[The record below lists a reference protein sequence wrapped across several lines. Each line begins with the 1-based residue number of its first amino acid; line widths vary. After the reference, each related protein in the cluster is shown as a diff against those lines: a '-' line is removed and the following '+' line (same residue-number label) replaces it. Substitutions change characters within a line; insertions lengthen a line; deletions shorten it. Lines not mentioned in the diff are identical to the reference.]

1 MGCAKC
7 NLMRRKGSYRQSGG
21 KFLGR
26 AAKNRGISDVA
37 GLVFVDGF
45 SYLVISPG
53 IVPLFAVS
61 LSYGCR
67 SMRFICAFFVVFF
80 ILGGG
85 PAGAQSEEEADL
97 PTINEKTEG
106 MKQMDGYVPVYWDAD
121 TGTLWLEVSR
131 FETNFLY
138 VSSLPTG
145 LGSNPVGLDR
155 GQLGSQRVVRFER
168 TGPKVLLVEPNLD
181 YRATTDNPEERE
193 AVREAFAPGVVWG
206 FEVAAEA
213 ADGNAVLVNATD
225 FVMRDAHGV
234 VQRLKET
241 GQGDFALDRSRS
253 VPDLENTKAF
263 PQNTELTARLTF
275 TTDGTPGEYVQ
286 QTAADPQAV
295 TLRVRHSLVQLPD
308 TTDYSPRRFDPR
320 SGLFY
325 TSYQDYATPV
335 GESMD
340 RRVVNRHR
348 LQCAELAGAD
358 GLCEP
363 EEPIVYYLDPGTP
376 EPVRSALLDGARW
389 WAEAFRAA
397 GYEDAYRV
405 EVLPDSADPMDV
417 RYNVI
422 QWVHRRTR
430 GWSYGASVTDPRTG
444 EILKGHVTLG
454 SRRVRQ
460 DYLLA
465 EGLLAPY
472 QGDAADGLP
481 AAEDPMLEMAL
492 ARIRQLSAHEVG
504 HTIGL
509 AHNFAAS
516 VTDRASVM
524 DYPAPLARVQG
535 DSISLDD
542 AYATGVEAWD
552 KIATRYAY
560 ARPDEGQSEAALL
573 DRILQEADE
582 RGLHYVT
589 DRDARPAGA
598 AQPEGNL
605 WDNGTDMVDA
615 LEREMNVREVALDRF
630 DETVIKRGTPMA
642 KLEETL
648 VPLYLRHRYQVAATA
663 KLVGGEAYDYA
674 MRGGEGRLGDPVP
687 AAQQTDA
694 LDALLE
700 TITPAALALPE
711 AAREQIPPRPP
722 GHPPNR
728 ELFEGRTDP
737 IFDAYAPAE
746 MAATMTLEALTEPER
761 AMRLVAQHDANA
773 DLPGLRATLARI
785 TDATWRSEA
794 PEDAYRAEVQRT
806 TQQVWTDVLLSRAG
820 AADTPPAVRARLE
833 QHLRTL
839 RDWLGANDGADAE
852 TQAHRTAQHAAIDRF
867 LTRSENTTTDP
878 ATLDAPPGSPI
889 GQPPAYRTRQE
900 QRRAWLE
907 DEAPRPLVCRQRRP

>member
-1 MGCAKC
+1 MER
-7 NLMRRKGSYRQSGG
+7 L
-21 KFLGR
+21 
-26 AAKNRGISDVA
+26 
-37 GLVFVDGF
+37 DGF
-45 SYLVISPG
+45 
-53 IVPLFAVS
+53 
-61 LSYGCR
+61 
-67 SMRFICAFFVVFF
+67 
-80 ILGGG
+80 
-85 PAGAQSEEEADL
+85 
-97 PTINEKTEG
+97 
-106 MKQMDGYVPVYWDAD
+106 VPVYWDAD
-121 TGTLWLEVSR
+121 TGTLWLEVAR
-131 FETNFLY
+131 FDTNFLY

-168 TGPKVLLVEPNLD
+168 VGPKVLLVEPNLD
-181 YRATTDNPEERE
+181 ARATTTNPAERE

-206 FEVAAEA
+206 FEVAAES
-213 ADGNAVLVNATD
+213 ADGESVLVEATD
-225 FVMRDAHGV
+225 FVIRDAHGV

-241 GQGDFALDRSRS
+241 DQGTFALDESRS
-253 VPDLENTKAF
+253 APYLNNTKAF

-286 QTAADPQAV
+286 QTAADPQAI

-308 TTDYSPRRFDPR
+308 TSGYTPRRFDPR

-325 TSYQDYATPV
+325 TEYTDYATPV
-335 GESMD
+335 GKSMA

-348 LQCAELAGAD
+348 LRCAAPAGAD
-358 GLCEP
+358 GRCPAED
-363 EEPIVYYLDPGTP
+363 PIVYYLDPGTP

-389 WAEAFRAA
+389 WAEAFEAA

-472 QGDAADGLP
+472 QGEAADGLP
-481 AAEDPMLEMAL
+481 AEDDPMLEMAL

-516 VTDRASVM
+516 VNDRASVM
-524 DYPAPLARVQG
+524 DYPAPLARLQG

-542 AYATGVEAWD
+542 AYATGVAAWD

-560 ARPDEGQSEAALL
+560 ARPDDGQTEADLL
-573 DRILQEADE
+573 DDILQNAQEQ
-582 RGLHYVT
+582 GLHYVT

-630 DETVIKRGTPMA
+630 GAAVIKNGTPWARM
-642 KLEETL
+642 EETL
-648 VPLYLRHRYQVAATA
+648 VPLYLRHRYQVEATA
-663 KLVGGEAYDYA
+663 KLVGGERYDYA
-674 MRGGEGRLGDPVP
+674 VRNGSGRLSERVS
-687 AAQQTDA
+687 AAQQEEA
-694 LDALLE
+694 LEALLNTLRPE
-700 TITPAALALPE
+700 ALALPE
-711 AAREQIPPRPP
+711 AARERIPPRPP

-728 ELFEGRTDP
+728 ELFEGRMGP

-746 MAATMTLEALTEPER
+746 VAATMTLEALVQPER

-785 TDATWRSEA
+785 TDAVWRGET
-794 PEDAYRAEVQRT
+794 PEDAYHAELQRA
-806 TQQVWTDVLLSRAG
+806 TQQVWTDVLLSQAG
-820 AADTPPAVRARLE
+820 HADTPPAVQARLE
-833 QHLRTL
+833 HHLRTL
-839 RDWLGANDGADAE
+839 RDWLATNDGADAE

-867 LTRSENTTTDP
+867 LTRSENTTTRP
-878 ATLDAPPGSPI
+878 TTLDAPPGSPI
-889 GQPPAYRTRQE
+889 GQAPAYQQRQA

-907 DEAPRPLVCRQRRP
+907 HEAPRPLVCRQRRP

>member
-1 MGCAKC
+1 
-7 NLMRRKGSYRQSGG
+7 MR
-21 KFLGR
+21 F
-26 AAKNRGISDVA
+26 
-37 GLVFVDGF
+37 VFAF
-45 SYLVISPG
+45 
-53 IVPLFAVS
+53 FAVLLLMGS
-61 LSYGCR
+61 
-67 SMRFICAFFVVFF
+67 
-80 ILGGG
+80 G
-85 PAGAQSEEEADL
+85 PAGAQDNGTDL

-106 MKQMDGYVPVYWDAD
+106 MMQMDGYVPVYWDAD

-131 FETNFLY
+131 FDTNFLY

-181 YRATTDNPEERE
+181 YRATTDNPEERA

-213 ADGNAVLVNATD
+213 AEGDAVLVNATD

-241 GQGDFALDRSRS
+241 EQGSFSLDRSRS

-263 PQNTELTARLTF
+263 PENTELEARLTF
-275 TTDGTPGEYVQ
+275 TTDGDPGAYVE

-308 TTDYSPRRFDPR
+308 TADYSPRRFDPR

-340 RRVVNRHR
+340 RRMVNRHR
-348 LQCAELAGAD
+348 LQCATPAGPD

-397 GYEDAYRV
+397 GYEDAFRV

-472 QGDAADGLP
+472 QGEAADGRP
-481 AAEDPMLEMAL
+481 AADDPMLEMAL

-504 HTIGL
+504 HTLGL

-516 VTDRASVM
+516 VNDRASVM

-560 ARPDEGQSEAALL
+560 ARPGNGQTEAALL
-573 DRILQEADE
+573 DAILQEAQE
-582 RGLHYVT
+582 QGLHYVT

-615 LEREMNVREVALDRF
+615 LEREMEVRDVALDRF
-630 DETVIKRGTPMA
+630 GEAVIRRGTPMA

-663 KLVGGEAYDYA
+663 KLVGGETYDYA
-674 MRGGEGRLGDPVP
+674 LRGDDGRLGTPVP
-687 AAQQTDA
+687 AAQQTAA

-700 TITPAALALPE
+700 TITPPALALPE
-711 AAREQIPPRPP
+711 AARDRIPPRPP

-728 ELFEGRTDP
+728 ELFDGRTGP

-746 MAATMTLEALTEPER
+746 VAATMTLEALVNPER
-761 AMRLVAQHDANA
+761 AMRLVAQQDASA
-773 DLPGLRATLARI
+773 DRPGLLDVLERV
-785 TDATWRSEA
+785 TDHVWQSTS
-794 PEDAYRAEVQRT
+794 PDDPYRAEIQRT

-820 AADTPPAVRARLE
+820 DADAAPAVRARLE
-833 QHLRTL
+833 QHLRDL
-839 RDWLGANDGADAE
+839 RDWLADHPGEGAEA
-852 TQAHRTAQHAAIDRF
+852 QAHRTAQHRTIDRF
-867 LTRSENTTTDP
+867 LTRSHDP
-878 ATLDAPPGSPI
+878 PPQPSTLDAPPGSPI
-889 GQPPAYRTRQE
+889 GQKGPAYRQRQA
-900 QRRAWLE
+900 QRRAWI
-907 DEAPRPLVCRQRRP
+907 DEWAPPRGRCQQMRP

>member
-1 MGCAKC
+1 
-7 NLMRRKGSYRQSGG
+7 MR
-21 KFLGR
+21 F
-26 AAKNRGISDVA
+26 
-37 GLVFVDGF
+37 VFAF
-45 SYLVISPG
+45 
-53 IVPLFAVS
+53 FAVLLLMGS
-61 LSYGCR
+61 
-67 SMRFICAFFVVFF
+67 
-80 ILGGG
+80 G
-85 PAGAQSEEEADL
+85 PAGAQDDGTDL

-106 MKQMDGYVPVYWDAD
+106 MMQMDGYVPVYWDAD

-131 FETNFLY
+131 FDTNFLY

-181 YRATTDNPEERE
+181 YRATTDNPEERA

-213 ADGNAVLVNATD
+213 AEGDAVLVNATD

-241 GQGDFALDRSRS
+241 EQGSFSLDRSRS
-253 VPDLENTKAF
+253 VPHLANTKAF
-263 PQNTELTARLTF
+263 PQNTELEARLTF
-275 TTDGTPGEYVQ
+275 TTEEAPGEYVE

-295 TLRVRHSLVQLPD
+295 TLHVRHSLVQLPD
-308 TTDYSPRRFDPR
+308 TADYSPRRFDPR

-340 RRVVNRHR
+340 RRMVNRHR
-348 LQCAELAGAD
+348 LQCATPAGAD

-397 GYEDAYRV
+397 GYEDAFRV

-472 QGDAADGLP
+472 QGEAADGRP
-481 AAEDPMLEMAL
+481 AADDPMLEMAL

-504 HTIGL
+504 HTLGL

-516 VTDRASVM
+516 VNDRASVM

-560 ARPDEGQSEAALL
+560 ARPGNGQTEAALL
-573 DRILQEADE
+573 DAILQDAQEQ
-582 RGLHYVT
+582 GLHYVT

-615 LEREMNVREVALDRF
+615 LEREMEVRDVALDRF
-630 DETVIKRGTPMA
+630 GEAVIRRGTPMA

-663 KLVGGEAYDYA
+663 KLVGGETYDYA
-674 MRGGEGRLGDPVP
+674 LRGDDGRLGTPVP
-687 AAQQTDA
+687 AAQQTAA

-700 TITPAALALPE
+700 TITPPALALPE
-711 AAREQIPPRPP
+711 AARDRIPPRPP

-728 ELFEGRTDP
+728 ELFDGRTGP

-746 MAATMTLEALTEPER
+746 VAATMTLEALVNPER
-761 AMRLVAQHDANA
+761 AMRLVAQQDASA
-773 DLPGLRATLARI
+773 DRPGLLDVLERV
-785 TDATWRSEA
+785 TDHVWQSTS
-794 PEDAYRAEVQRT
+794 PDDPYRAEIQRT

-820 AADTPPAVRARLE
+820 DADAAPAVRARLE
-833 QHLRTL
+833 QHLRDL
-839 RDWLGANDGADAE
+839 RDWLADHPGEGAEA
-852 TQAHRTAQHAAIDRF
+852 QAHRTAQHRTIDRF
-867 LTRSENTTTDP
+867 LTRSHDP
-878 ATLDAPPGSPI
+878 PPQPSTLDAPPGSPI
-889 GQPPAYRTRQE
+889 GQKGPAYRQRQA
-900 QRRAWLE
+900 QRRAWI
-907 DEAPRPLVCRQRRP
+907 DEWAPPRGRCQQMRP